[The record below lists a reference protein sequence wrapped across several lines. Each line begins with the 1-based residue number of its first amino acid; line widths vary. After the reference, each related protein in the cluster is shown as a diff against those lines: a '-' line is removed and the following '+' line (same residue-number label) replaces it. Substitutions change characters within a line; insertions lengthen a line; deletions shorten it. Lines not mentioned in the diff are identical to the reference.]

1 MLNKKKKLFSYI
13 WKLYAA
19 PMFCF
24 CNYNKDCYKYIW
36 FDYFWTSRLLQGP
49 SWSWSYGSWIYNY
62 RCNQCLSPLMLWV
75 WTLFM
80 ARCTQYTI
88 TWSSLSVTFDRS
100 VVFSTNKTDHHD
112 ITELLLKVVLNTI
125 NQTIKIVVECL
136 VDSIS
141 VMTRTRSTNNTS
153 AYMIR
158 WQDWDWPMFWSF
170 NWQK

>member
-1 MLNKKKKLFSYI
+1 MGLNP
-13 WKLYAA
+13 AQ
-19 PMFCF
+19 
-24 CNYNKDCYKYIW
+24 
-36 FDYFWTSRLLQGP
+36 T
-49 SWSWSYGSWIYNY
+49 
-62 RCNQCLSPLMLWV
+62 
-75 WTLFM
+75 
-80 ARCTQYTI
+80 RCTQYNIMWQT
-88 TWSSLSVTFDRS
+88 LPVTYYMS

-158 WQDWDWPMFWSF
+158 RQDWDWPMFWSF
-170 NWQK
+170 NWQVRGGVIGLENADETSKIIQRTTTRSFEYSFFFFIYIFRSNSTLIQHRNTIFIFSKTFLTKFLMTHFQCVKTSM